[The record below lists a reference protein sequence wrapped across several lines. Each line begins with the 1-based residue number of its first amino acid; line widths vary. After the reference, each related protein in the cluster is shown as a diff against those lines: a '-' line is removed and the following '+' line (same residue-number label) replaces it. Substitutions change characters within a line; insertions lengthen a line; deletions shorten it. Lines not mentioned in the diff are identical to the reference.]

1 MKKNPN
7 LPESSGSKQI
17 PRIMKI
23 SVLLFFIGMTTVFA
37 TPGFSQPEK
46 VSLQMNDVT
55 LRDVFHEIEKQSDYS
70 FFYNDQFA
78 DLNRMVAIN
87 ESESSIKDVLHGLL
101 NSTDLS
107 YKLLDDN
114 LIVITPKQEQLII
127 KGKVTDSEGKPL
139 QGVTIIVKGTINGT
153 STNSSGNYEI
163 EVKPADEIL
172 TFSFLGMESQ
182 EVEIS
187 GRSVI
192 NVTML
197 ESTAVIDDVVVI
209 GYGTARK
216 RDLTGS
222 VVSVKADDVKNIP
235 VMTIDD
241 ALTGKAAG
249 VQIIKADGSP
259 GGGVRMRIRGGT
271 SLMGG
276 NDPLYI
282 IDGVQVTPQN
292 KYIENEAEIVN
303 PVEWSTS
310 QNGSVSGAFARGLN
324 NLGGLNIN
332 DIETIDILKDAS
344 ATAIYGSK
352 AANGVVVITTKKG
365 KTNQKPTL
373 EVNFNTGLSIP
384 INEERLNREQYIQIL
399 QEGATNLNEA
409 RATLGLEPTAQAQ
422 QILND
427 PDFFGPGDTDWL
439 DLVTRTAVS
448 TSLDLSVRGGGT
460 GSRYYTSLS
469 YSGQE
474 GVLLGTDFS
483 RLSGMINLDNE
494 ITERLRV
501 LTNINLGLTNSN
513 ITNGIYSSAQ
523 FVPPTFEPYN
533 DDGSINLFNG
543 SVLGAYTSIQNPLA
557 LLKGINTAKTASV
570 IGSISLEYDILKTL
584 KFRSTA
590 SANYSGYHQLNFV
603 PSIAKVSGEGGPEA
617 SDGGVGSQGQTEQ
630 SDLFFENT
638 LTWNQQ
644 LNDNNRISLLAGTT
658 WQQSKLNSFSA
669 SGRRFPD
676 DEYLNGLS
684 SAAVALPPTASNQ
697 QNSLLSFYMRASYA
711 LKERYLLT
719 FTGRSDASSKFPK
732 ANRVGY
738 FPSLGLAWLISEE
751 NFMQG
756 MGWLDEL
763 KLRASAGY
771 TGTQN
776 IGNNMFYTLYSPAS
790 YGGNNALLPSQLG
803 NDNIKW
809 ETTFQQDYGIDFAM
823 FDSRVRGSVGYYQKN
838 TDGILIASSVPA
850 SSGFSSVI
858 KNVATIQNKGL
869 EIDLTG
875 EFIRTRDFRWAGSL
889 NISMNRSK
897 VLKLEKD
904 MDDPSNASSYDDPFY
919 NAVFMGNTII
929 REGQPIGLLYGYEF
943 LGLLKTEEEV
953 ADYKEKS
960 IYAMYGI
967 LPYLGI
973 GDAQYALVD
982 TGMYAGYFWPD
993 VIGNAVPKF
1002 YGGYTNTFSYKNFS
1016 LATLFT
1022 FSYGNDIYYLSDMEN
1037 LDYGFSNHG
1046 VRIFDRYHP
1055 ENNPDGEIPRIVLGE
1070 SGAYGT
1076 SPSSIAVHDGSY
1088 IKLKSL
1094 TLSWMFPTAW
1104 SKKLNVSNASAHIS
1118 ATNLFTITNYP
1129 GSDPEITDDPYSL
1142 IGGYSDSGSYPTIK
1156 QFNLGIR
1163 FNF

>member
-1 MKKNPN
+1 
-7 LPESSGSKQI
+7 
-17 PRIMKI
+17 MKI

-101 NSTDLS
+101 MSTDLS

-114 LIVITPKQEQLII
+114 LIVITPKQDKLII
-127 KGKVTDSEGKPL
+127 RGKVTDSDGKPL

-153 STNSSGNYEI
+153 STNTTGNYEI
-163 EVKPADEIL
+163 EAKPADEIL
-172 TFSFLGMESQ
+172 VFSFLGMESQ

-292 KYIENEAEIVN
+292 KYIESVAEVIN
-303 PVEWSTS
+303 PVAWGAS
-310 QNGSVSGAFARGLN
+310 GSEVGTVSGAFARGLN

-332 DIETIDILKDAS
+332 DIESIDILKDAS

-365 KTNQKPTL
+365 KINQKPTL
-373 EVNFNTGLSIP
+373 EVNFNTGVSTP
-384 INEERLNREQYIQIL
+384 INEERLDAEQYKMIL
-399 QEGATNLNEA
+399 KEGAQNINDA
-409 RATLGLEPTAQAQ
+409 RAAIGQGPLAVAN

-427 PDFFGPGDTDWL
+427 PDYFGNGNTDWL
-439 DLVTRTAVS
+439 DLVTRNAV
-448 TSLDLSVRGGGT
+448 TTNLDISVRGGGT
-460 GSRYYTSLS
+460 GSRYYTSIS
-469 YSGQE
+469 YSGQD
-474 GVLLGTDFS
+474 GVLEGTDFS
-483 RLSGMINLDNE
+483 RISGMINLDNE
-494 ITERLRV
+494 ITDKLRLI
-501 LTNINLGLTNSN
+501 TNFTVGLTENN
-513 ITNGIYSSAQ
+513 ITNGIYSNAQ
-523 FVPPTFEPYN
+523 LAPPTFEPYLE
-533 DDGSINLFNG
+533 DGSINLFNG
-543 SVLGAYTSIQNPLA
+543 SALGQYTTIQNPLA
-557 LLKGINTAKTASV
+557 LLKGINRAKAASL
-570 IGSISLEYDILKTL
+570 IGSVSLEYEILKSL

-590 SANYSGYHQLNFV
+590 SANYNAYHQLNFV
-603 PSIAKVSGEGGPEA
+603 PSIAKVSGEGGAET
-617 SDGGVGSQGQTEQ
+617 SDGGIGSQGQTEQ
-630 SDLFFENT
+630 SDMFFENT
-638 LTWNQQ
+638 LTWDRE
-644 LNDNNRISLLAGTT
+644 LNENNRITVLAGTS
-658 WQQSKLNSFSA
+658 WQQAKTNSFSA
-669 SGRRFPD
+669 SGQRFPD

-684 SAAVALPPTASNQ
+684 SAAIALLPTASNQ
-697 QNSLLSFYMRASYA
+697 QSYLLSFYLRASYA
-711 LKERYLLT
+711 FKERYLVT

-732 ANRVGY
+732 VNRVGY
-738 FPSLGLAWLISEE
+738 FPSFGVAWRLSEE

-756 MGWLDEL
+756 INWIDEL

-790 YGGNNALLPSQLG
+790 YAGYNALIPSQLG
-803 NDNIKW
+803 NDNIRW
-809 ETTFQQDYGIDFAM
+809 ESTLQQDYGIDFAL
-823 FDSRVRGSVGYYQKN
+823 FNSRFSGSFGYYQKN
-838 TDGILIASSVPA
+838 TDGILIASAVPN

-858 KNVATIQNKGL
+858 KNVANIQNKGI
-869 EIDLTG
+869 EIDLTAV
-875 EFIRTRDFRWAGSL
+875 FVKKKDFQWTGSL
-889 NISMNRSK
+889 NISNNRSK
-897 VLKLEKD
+897 VTKLEKD
-904 MDDPSNASSYDDPFY
+904 MDNPGDASSYGDPFY
-919 NAVFMGNTII
+919 DAVFLGTTII
-929 REGQPIGLLYGYEF
+929 REGEPIGLLYGYKF
-943 LGLLKTEEEV
+943 QGLIRTQEELD
-953 ADYKEKS
+953 AYKESS
-960 IYAMYGI
+960 IYAMYGL
-967 LPYLGI
+967 LPYIGI
-973 GDAQYALVD
+973 GDAKYELVD
-982 TGMYAGYFWPD
+982 TGMYAGYWIPD
-993 VIGNAVPKF
+993 VVGNAVPKF
-1002 YGGYTNTFSYKNFS
+1002 FGGYTNTLTWKNLS
-1016 LATLFT
+1016 LAALFT
-1022 FSYGNDIYYLSDMEN
+1022 YSYGNDIYYLADMN
-1037 LDYGFSNHG
+1037 NMGLSNQSNKG
-1046 VRIFDRYHP
+1046 IRILDRYTP
-1055 ENNPDGEIPRIVLGE
+1055 TNTETDRPRLLLNQ
-1070 SGAYGT
+1070 SGAMGT
-1076 SPSSIAVHDGSY
+1076 NPSSAAIYDGSY
-1088 IKLKSL
+1088 IKLKTI
-1094 TLSWMFPTAW
+1094 TLSWALPARIT
-1104 SKKLNVSNASAHIS
+1104 SKLKINNASAHFS

-1129 GSDPEITDDPYSL
+1129 GADPEISDDPYSL
-1142 IGGYSDSGSYPTIK
+1142 IGGYSDSGTYPTIK
-1156 QFNLGIR
+1156 QYNIGIR
-1163 FNF
+1163 FDF